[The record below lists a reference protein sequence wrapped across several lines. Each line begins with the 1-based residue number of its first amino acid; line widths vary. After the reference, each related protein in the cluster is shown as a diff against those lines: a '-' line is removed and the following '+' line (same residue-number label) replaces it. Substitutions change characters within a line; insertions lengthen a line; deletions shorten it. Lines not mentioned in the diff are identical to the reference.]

1 VGPVLTQLI
10 LAQAV
15 QKVVCILHYA
25 LAIHLS
31 MICLYQQHLPANCL
45 HVHHNAI
52 LVSILQQTAPNA
64 LPLEKILQIALIKLS
79 LALQVIFIVPIRI
92 SVSNVMVAVK
102 NVTQTNLI
110 VRNAMIVHS

>member
-1 VGPVLTQLI
+1 
-10 LAQAV
+10 
-15 QKVVCILHYA
+15 
-25 LAIHLS
+25 

-92 SVSNVMVAVK
+92 SVSNVIAAAK

-110 VRNAMIVHS
+110 VLNAMTIPS

>member
-1 VGPVLTQLI
+1 VGPVLTRLI
-10 LAQAV
+10 LAQAA

-31 MICLYQQHLPANCL
+31 MICLYPQHLPANCL

-52 LVSILQQTAPNA
+52 FVSILQQTAPNA
-64 LPLEKILQIALIKLS
+64 LPLEKILQIALTKLS

-92 SVSNVMVAVK
+92 SVSNVIAAAK

-110 VRNAMIVHS
+110 VPNAMTIHS